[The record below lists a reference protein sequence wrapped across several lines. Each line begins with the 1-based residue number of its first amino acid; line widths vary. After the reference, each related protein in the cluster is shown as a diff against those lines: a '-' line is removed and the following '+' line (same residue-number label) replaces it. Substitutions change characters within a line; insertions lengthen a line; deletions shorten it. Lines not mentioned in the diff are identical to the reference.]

1 MTTDAQPEA
10 ARVAASPERYSAM
23 AASPE
28 FDGLRRSLRSFVFPM
43 TVAFLAWYLLYVLL
57 SAYARGFMGT
67 KVLGNINVAFVFG
80 ILQFVSTFVIAWMY
94 SRYADAKIDPV
105 ADRLRAELE
114 AEAA

>member
-1 MTTDAQPEA
+1 
-10 ARVAASPERYSAM
+10 
-23 AASPE
+23 
-28 FDGLRRSLRSFVFPM
+28 
-43 TVAFLAWYLLYVLL
+43 
-57 SAYARGFMGT
+57 
-67 KVLGNINVAFVFG
+67 VAFVFG